1 MAQNPFATS
10 FSIYAGSI
18 RQRTQMAYQR
28 AMQEMQQKQAS
39 DLAQRQFILDRLKLE
54 NDQIKNLRAQM
65 NTLKKSIRGSGASD
79 TDQRKIL
86 QLVTNMTKVHSD
98 ILFQGDRAD
107 KETVEKLTK
116 QYVLQPET
124 KAAINSYVR
133 NTITRD
139 LINTQADLESALGT
153 TAASDNSRELATI
166 DKVLSK
172 LETDEERKVAFDY
185 LLKEKYKSFGDRAT
199 ISNAT
204 GEKAI
209 DKMALAL
216 APSLSGIKANDRLSK
231 AEADNILTSEIQK
244 QTGFTKEQIV
254 NIRNLNKNINKIND
268 DIDSFTATV
277 PALTNVSV
285 NIKSVNDQL
294 AEAFKRQEQLR
305 TQLDKPA
312 DTEDIDVSTRAG
324 QILLEE
330 EAMAQ
335 MGNAIQNMDDSELEA
350 LQLMN
355 KARTIKEIDQK
366 SEEFID
372 AYASGVDPQDNNINS
387 FFKYVD
393 KEKNMPV
400 KQRELLKVSALAR
413 LIQAQENDPKQKAT
427 KSLYDLAAQRE
438 VDQNPLFKGMGDD
451 NIDFTKEGDSA
462 GMASEEPLFKGMDE
476 DIDFTKEGGTFK
488 GSNKL
493 KPESIESAR
502 KRGFG
507 NIDWKGKRFLQR
519 SPSSNYAY
527 YVTDIKTDKDGKQV
541 PQFKYLPPSNIKKF
555 FELQKATKSIPENLL
570 VDLPRLPKGQLQPID
585 EAMELYERSVKEKQ
599 KR

>member
-1 MAQNPFATS
+1 MYCSLNHDICRAP
-10 FSIYAGSI
+10 AG
-18 RQRTQMAYQR
+18 A
-28 AMQEMQQKQAS
+28 
-39 DLAQRQFILDRLKLE
+39 L
-54 NDQIKNLRAQM
+54 QI
-65 NTLKKSIRGSGASD
+65 S
-79 TDQRKIL
+79 
-86 QLVTNMTKVHSD
+86 
-98 ILFQGDRAD
+98 
-107 KETVEKLTK
+107 
-116 QYVLQPET
+116 
-124 KAAINSYVR
+124 
-133 NTITRD
+133 
-139 LINTQADLESALGT
+139 ESALGT

-372 AYASGVDPQDNNINS
+372 AYASGVDPQDNNI
-387 FFKYVD
+387 V
-393 KEKNMPV
+393 
-400 KQRELLKVSALAR
+400 L
-413 LIQAQENDPKQKAT
+413 
-427 KSLYDLAAQRE
+427 
-438 VDQNPLFKGMGDD
+438 
-451 NIDFTKEGDSA
+451 
-462 GMASEEPLFKGMDE
+462 
-476 DIDFTKEGGTFK
+476 
-488 GSNKL
+488 
-493 KPESIESAR
+493 
-502 KRGFG
+502 
-507 NIDWKGKRFLQR
+507 
-519 SPSSNYAY
+519 
-527 YVTDIKTDKDGKQV
+527 
-541 PQFKYLPPSNIKKF
+541 
-555 FELQKATKSIPENLL
+555 
-570 VDLPRLPKGQLQPID
+570 
-585 EAMELYERSVKEKQ
+585 
-599 KR
+599 